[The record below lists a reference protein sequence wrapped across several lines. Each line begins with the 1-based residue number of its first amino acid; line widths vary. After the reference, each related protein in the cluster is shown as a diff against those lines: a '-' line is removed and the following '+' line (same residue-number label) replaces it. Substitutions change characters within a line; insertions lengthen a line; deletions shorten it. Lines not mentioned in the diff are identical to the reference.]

1 MYSVPQKHP
10 EPNMATWAFSVGEE
24 TSIVDEHAHHA
35 HHLPDTVETEAAMLF
50 VVVLVPDDDVGENVE
65 NKVDNRMRLNLANI
79 VDYYTSRMAEFIA
92 IDSRQS
98 IGQRD

>member
-1 MYSVPQKHP
+1 
-10 EPNMATWAFSVGEE
+10 
-24 TSIVDEHAHHA
+24 
-35 HHLPDTVETEAAMLF
+35 MLF